1 MKRTTRQKFYKKY
14 VVDYIKIVRY
24 RETKVL
30 KFYFVQQLLIGN
42 LLFRFSPVYLDDL
55 FPDTQSKSCL
65 VSLIHYVN

>member
-42 LLFRFSPVYLDDL
+42 LLFRFSPVYFDDL
-55 FPDTQSKSCL
+55 FPDTQYKSCL